1 MSLEYSSTIA
11 GIVKKLET
19 RDPLPPLAPSA
30 EWDSELTDQIN
41 DISLENLFDGQ
52 SIKDSIMGHALQS
65 GLLLWN
71 DALDASHTI
80 SQNIESRTGS
90 YWHGIMHRRE
100 PDYSNAKY
108 WFRRVGGHPTF
119 PALREQAL
127 ALLQSGSVESDSL
140 ADYIEAIGEIEDW
153 DAFRFVDWC
162 QAADGDRSTSK
173 AVKAFLQAIQV
184 EEIKLLLDYSYQ
196 QALTQ

>member
-1 MSLEYSSTIA
+1 MGSEYSSTIA
-11 GIVKKLET
+11 GIVQKLET
-19 RDPLPPLAPSA
+19 RDPLPPLAPSE
-30 EWDSELTDQIN
+30 EWDSQLTNRISDL
-41 DISLENLFDGQ
+41 SLETLFDGE
-52 SIKDSIMGHALQS
+52 SVEDSTMGDAVQS

-108 WFRRVGGHPTF
+108 WFRRVGVHSIF
-119 PALREQAL
+119 PVLRERAL
-127 ALLQSGSVESDSL
+127 TLLQSGSTESDSL
-140 ADYIEAIGEIEDW
+140 AEYTEAIEGAEEW

-162 QAADGDRSTSK
+162 EAADRDRSTPE
-173 AVKAFLQAIQV
+173 AVKTFLQAVQV
-184 EEIKLLLDYSYQ
+184 EEIKLLLRYSYQ
-196 QALTQ
+196 RALTQ

>member
-1 MSLEYSSTIA
+1 MNAEYSSTIA
-11 GIVKKLET
+11 SIVQKLET
-19 RDPLPPLAPSA
+19 RNPLPPLTPSR
-30 EWDSELTDQIN
+30 EWDSELTHRIEDS
-41 DISLENLFDGQ
+41 SLEMLFDGQ
-52 SIKDSIMGHALQS
+52 SVKDSTMGYAMQS

-80 SQNIESRTGS
+80 SQGIESGTGS

-108 WFRRVGGHPTF
+108 WFRRVEVHPIF
-119 PALREQAL
+119 PALRERAL
-127 ALLQSGSVESDSL
+127 ALLQSGSTESL
-140 ADYIEAIGEIEDW
+140 ADYTGAIEKTEDW

-162 QAADGDRSTSK
+162 QAADGDRSTPET
-173 AVKAFLQAIQV
+173 VKSFLQAVQV

-196 QALTQ
+196 GALTQ

>member
-1 MSLEYSSTIA
+1 MSLKYSSTIA
-11 GIVKKLET
+11 GIVQKLET
-19 RDPLPPLAPSA
+19 RDPLPPLAPSE
-30 EWDSELTDQIN
+30 EWDSELTHRIESL
-41 DISLENLFDGQ
+41 SLETLFDGQ
-52 SIKDSIMGHALQS
+52 SIKDSTMGYAMQS

-80 SQNIESRTGS
+80 SQGIESGTGS

-119 PALREQAL
+119 PVLRERAL
-127 ALLQSGSVESDSL
+127 VLLQSGSTESDSL
-140 ADYIEAIGEIEDW
+140 ADYAKAIRETEDW
-153 DAFRFVDWC
+153 DAFRFVEWC
-162 QAADGDRSTSK
+162 QAAAGDGSTPE
-173 AVKAFLQAIQV
+173 AVKVFLQAVQV
-184 EEIKLLLDYSYQ
+184 EEIKLLINYSYQ

>member
-1 MSLEYSSTIA
+1 MNTGYSSTIA
-11 GIVKKLET
+11 NIVQKLGT
-19 RDPLPPLAPSA
+19 RDPLPPLAPSG
-30 EWDSELTDQIN
+30 EWDSQLTHQLSS
-41 DISLENLFDGQ
+41 ISLETLFDGQ
-52 SIKDSIMGHALQS
+52 SIGDPTMADAVQS

-108 WFRRVGGHPTF
+108 WFRRVDGHSIF
-119 PALREQAL
+119 PALRECAL
-127 ALLQSGSVESDSL
+127 RLLQSGSTESDSL
-140 ADYIEAIGEIEDW
+140 ADYTEAIEGAEEW

-162 QAADGDRSTSK
+162 EAADRDKSTPET
-173 AVKAFLQAIQV
+173 VKTFLQAVQV
-184 EEIKLLLDYSYQ
+184 EEIKLLLHYSYQ
-196 QALTQ
+196 QALT

>member
-1 MSLEYSSTIA
+1 MNAEYSSTIA
-11 GIVKKLET
+11 GIVQKLET
-19 RDPLPPLAPSA
+19 RNPLPPLAPSE
-30 EWDSELTDQIN
+30 EWDSELTHRIDGL
-41 DISLENLFDGQ
+41 SLETLFDGQ
-52 SIKDSIMGHALQS
+52 SIGDSTMGYALQS

-80 SQNIESRTGS
+80 SQGIESGTGS

-108 WFRRVGGHPTF
+108 WFSRVGVHPTF
-119 PALREQAL
+119 PVLRERVL
-127 ALLQSGSVESDSL
+127 VLLQSGLTESDSL
-140 ADYIEAIGEIEDW
+140 ADYAEAIGKIEDW
-153 DAFRFVDWC
+153 DAFQFVDWC
-162 QAADGDRSTSK
+162 QAADGDRSTPE
-173 AVKAFLQAIQV
+173 AVKSFLQTVQV

>member
-1 MSLEYSSTIA
+1 MSSEYSSTIA
-11 GIVKKLET
+11 GIVRQLET

-30 EWDSELTDQIN
+30 EWDGELTDQIN
-41 DISLENLFDGQ
+41 DISLGNLFDGQ
-52 SIKDSIMGHALQS
+52 SIKDSAMGHALQS

-80 SQNIESRTGS
+80 SQGLESGTGS

-108 WFRRVGGHPTF
+108 WFRRVGVHPTY
-119 PALREQAL
+119 PALRERAL
-127 ALLQSGSVESDSL
+127 ALLQSGSTESDSL
-140 ADYIEAIGEIEDW
+140 ADYAKTIRETEDW

-162 QAADGDRSTSK
+162 QAADGDRSAPE
-173 AVKAFLQAIQV
+173 AVKSFLQAVQV
-184 EEIKLLLDYSYQ
+184 EEIRLLLDYSYQ

>member
-1 MSLEYSSTIA
+1 MNAEYSSTIA
-11 GIVKKLET
+11 GIVRQLEA
-19 RDPLPPLAPSA
+19 RDPLPPLAPSE
-30 EWDSELTDQIN
+30 EWNSGLTHRIEEL
-41 DISLENLFDGQ
+41 SLETLFDGQ
-52 SIKDSIMGHALQS
+52 SIKDSTMGDALQS

-80 SQNIESRTGS
+80 SQGLESETGS

-108 WFRRVGGHPTF
+108 WFRRVGVHPTF
-119 PALREQAL
+119 PTLRERAL
-127 ALLQSGSVESDSL
+127 ALAQSGSTKSGSL
-140 ADYIEAIGEIEDW
+140 ADYAEAIGETEDW

-162 QAADGDRSTSK
+162 QAADGDRSTPE
-173 AVKAFLQAIQV
+173 AVKSFLQAVQV
-184 EEIKLLLDYSYQ
+184 EEIKLLLDHSYQ

>member
-11 GIVKKLET
+11 GIVQKLET
-19 RDPLPPLAPSA
+19 RDPLPPLAPSE
-30 EWDSELTDQIN
+30 EWDSELTHQIQ
-41 DISLENLFDGQ
+41 DISLEALFDGQ
-52 SIKDSIMGHALQS
+52 SVKNSTMGYAMQS

-80 SQNIESRTGS
+80 SQSIESKTGS

-108 WFRRVGGHPTF
+108 WFRRVGVHPTF
-119 PALREQAL
+119 PALRERAL
-127 ALLQSGSVESDSL
+127 SLLQSGLTESDSL
-140 ADYIEAIGEIEDW
+140 TDYAEAIGETEDW

-162 QAADGDRSTSK
+162 QAADGDGSTPEV
-173 AVKAFLQAIQV
+173 VKSFLQTVQV
-184 EEIKLLLDYSYQ
+184 EEIKLLLEYSYQ

>member
-1 MSLEYSSTIA
+1 MSLKYSSTIA
-11 GIVKKLET
+11 GIVQKLET
-19 RDPLPPLAPSA
+19 RDPLPPLAPSE
-30 EWDSELTDQIN
+30 EWDSELTHRIESL
-41 DISLENLFDGQ
+41 SLETLFDGQ
-52 SIKDSIMGHALQS
+52 SIKDSTMGYAMQS

-80 SQNIESRTGS
+80 SQGIESGTGS

-119 PALREQAL
+119 PVLRERAL
-127 ALLQSGSVESDSL
+127 VLLQSGSTESDSL
-140 ADYIEAIGEIEDW
+140 ADYAKAIRETEDW

-162 QAADGDRSTSK
+162 QAAAGDGSTPE
-173 AVKAFLQAIQV
+173 AVKVFLQAVQV
-184 EEIKLLLDYSYQ
+184 EEIKLLINYSYQ

>member
-1 MSLEYSSTIA
+1 MNAEYSSTIA
-11 GIVKKLET
+11 SIVQKLET
-19 RDPLPPLAPSA
+19 RDPLPPLAPSE
-30 EWDSELTDQIN
+30 EWDSELTDQIQ
-41 DISLENLFDGQ
+41 DLSLETLFDGQ
-52 SIKDSIMGHALQS
+52 SIKDSTMGYAMQS

-80 SQNIESRTGS
+80 SQGIESGTGS

-108 WFRRVGGHPTF
+108 WFRRVGVHSTF
-119 PALREQAL
+119 PALRERVL
-127 ALLQSGSVESDSL
+127 VLLQSGSTELESL
-140 ADYIEAIGEIEDW
+140 TDYAEAIDEIEEW

-162 QAADGDRSTSK
+162 QAADGDRSTPE
-173 AVKAFLQAIQV
+173 AVKSFLQAVQV

-196 QALTQ
+196 QTLTQ

>member
-1 MSLEYSSTIA
+1 MNAEYSATIA
-11 GIVKKLET
+11 NIVRKLET
-19 RDPLPPLAPSA
+19 RNPLPPLAPSE
-30 EWDSELTDQIN
+30 EWDSELTDRI
-41 DISLENLFDGQ
+41 DGLSLETLFDGQ
-52 SIKDSIMGHALQS
+52 SIKDSTMGYALQS

-80 SQNIESRTGS
+80 SQGLESGTGS

-108 WFRRVGGHPTF
+108 WFRRVGVHPSF
-119 PALREQAL
+119 PALRERAL
-127 ALLQSGSVESDSL
+127 ALLQSGSTESDSL
-140 ADYIEAIGEIEDW
+140 ADYAEATEKTEEW

-162 QAADGDRSTSK
+162 QAADGDRSTPE
-173 AVKAFLQAIQV
+173 AVRSFLQAVQV

-196 QALTQ
+196 QALT

>member
-1 MSLEYSSTIA
+1 MSLAYSLTIA
-11 GIVKKLET
+11 GIVEKLET

-30 EWDSELTDQIN
+30 EWDSELTHRIESL
-41 DISLENLFDGQ
+41 SLETLFDGQ
-52 SIKDSIMGHALQS
+52 SVKDSTMGYAMQS

-80 SQNIESRTGS
+80 SQGIESETGS

-108 WFRRVGGHPTF
+108 WFRRVGVHSTF
-119 PALREQAL
+119 PALRERAL
-127 ALLQSGSVESDSL
+127 VLLQECSTESDSL
-140 ADYIEAIGEIEDW
+140 TDYVEAVEKTEGW

-162 QAADGDRSTSK
+162 QAADGDGLTPE
-173 AVKAFLQAIQV
+173 AVKSFLQAVQV

>member
-1 MSLEYSSTIA
+1 MNAEYSSTIA
-11 GIVKKLET
+11 SIVQKLET
-19 RDPLPPLAPSA
+19 RDPLPPLAPSE
-30 EWDSELTDQIN
+30 EWDSELTDQIQ
-41 DISLENLFDGQ
+41 DLSLETLFDGQ
-52 SIKDSIMGHALQS
+52 SIKDSTMGYAMQS

-80 SQNIESRTGS
+80 SQGIESGTGS

-108 WFRRVGGHPTF
+108 WFRRVGVHSTF
-119 PALREQAL
+119 PALRERAL
-127 ALLQSGSVESDSL
+127 ALLQSGSTESDPL
-140 ADYIEAIGEIEDW
+140 ADYAEAIGKIEDW

-162 QAADGDRSTSK
+162 QAADGDGSTPE
-173 AVKAFLQAIQV
+173 AVKSFLQAVQV

-196 QALTQ
+196 QTLTQ

>member
-1 MSLEYSSTIA
+1 MSLKYSSTIA
-11 GIVKKLET
+11 GIVQKLET
-19 RDPLPPLAPSA
+19 RDPLPPLAPSE
-30 EWDSELTDQIN
+30 EWDSELTHRIESL
-41 DISLENLFDGQ
+41 SLETLFDGQ
-52 SIKDSIMGHALQS
+52 SIKDSTMGYAMQS

-80 SQNIESRTGS
+80 SQGIESGTGS

-119 PALREQAL
+119 PVLRERAL
-127 ALLQSGSVESDSL
+127 VLLQSGSTESDSL
-140 ADYIEAIGEIEDW
+140 ADYAKAIRETEDW

-162 QAADGDRSTSK
+162 QAAAGDGSTPEP
-173 AVKAFLQAIQV
+173 VKVFLQAVQV
-184 EEIKLLLDYSYQ
+184 EEIKLLINYSYQ

>member
-11 GIVKKLET
+11 GIVQKLET
-19 RDPLPPLAPSA
+19 RYPLPQLAPSE
-30 EWDSELTDQIN
+30 EWDSELTHRIEGL
-41 DISLENLFDGQ
+41 SLETLFDGQ
-52 SIKDSIMGHALQS
+52 SIKDSTMGYAMQS

-80 SQNIESRTGS
+80 SQGIESGTGS

-108 WFRRVGGHPTF
+108 WFRRVGVHPTF
-119 PALREQAL
+119 PVLRERAL
-127 ALLQSGSVESDSL
+127 ALLQSDSTESDSL
-140 ADYIEAIGEIEDW
+140 ADYVEATEKTEDW

-162 QAADGDRSTSK
+162 QAAAGDGSTPE
-173 AVKAFLQAIQV
+173 AVKSFLQTVQV

>member
-11 GIVKKLET
+11 GIVQKLET
-19 RDPLPPLAPSA
+19 RDPLPPLAPSE
-30 EWDSELTDQIN
+30 EWDSELTHQIQ
-41 DISLENLFDGQ
+41 DISLEALFDGQ
-52 SIKDSIMGHALQS
+52 SVKHSTMGYAMQS

-80 SQNIESRTGS
+80 SQSIESKTGS

-108 WFRRVGGHPTF
+108 WFRRVGVHPTF
-119 PALREQAL
+119 PALRERAL
-127 ALLQSGSVESDSL
+127 SLLQSGSTESDSL
-140 ADYIEAIGEIEDW
+140 TDYAEAIDEIEEW

-162 QAADGDRSTSK
+162 QAADGDGSTSE
-173 AVKAFLQAIQV
+173 AVKAFLQTVQV
-184 EEIKLLLDYSYQ
+184 EEIRLLLNYSYQ
-196 QALTQ
+196 GALTQ

>member
-11 GIVKKLET
+11 GIVKTLET
-19 RDPLPPLAPSA
+19 RDPLPPLAPSQ
-30 EWDSELTDQIN
+30 EWDSELTHRIEGL
-41 DISLENLFDGQ
+41 SLEMLFDGQ
-52 SIKDSIMGHALQS
+52 SVKDATMGDALQS

-80 SQNIESRTGS
+80 SQGIESGTGS

-108 WFRRVGGHPTF
+108 WFRRVGNHPAF
-119 PALREQAL
+119 PALRERAL
-127 ALLQSGSVESDSL
+127 ALLQSALTESDAL
-140 ADYIEAIGEIEDW
+140 ADYAEAIEEIEGW

-162 QAADGDRSTSK
+162 QAADRSTPE
-173 AVKAFLQAIQV
+173 AVKSFLQAVQV
-184 EEIKLLLDYSYQ
+184 EEIKLLLDHSYQ

>member
-1 MSLEYSSTIA
+1 MSLEYSSTIV
-11 GIVKKLET
+11 GIVKKLEA

-30 EWDSELTDQIN
+30 EWDSELTHRIESL
-41 DISLENLFDGQ
+41 SLETLFDGQ
-52 SIKDSIMGHALQS
+52 SVKDSTMGDAVQS

-80 SQNIESRTGS
+80 SQGLESRTGS

-108 WFRRVGGHPTF
+108 WFRRVGVHPTF
-119 PALREQAL
+119 PVLRERAL
-127 ALLQSGSVESDSL
+127 ALLQSGSTESDSL
-140 ADYIEAIGEIEDW
+140 ADYVEAIEKRENW

-162 QAADGDRSTSK
+162 QAADENGSTPE
-173 AVKAFLQAIQV
+173 AVKSFLQTVQV
-184 EEIKLLLDYSYQ
+184 EEIKLLLNYSYQ
-196 QALTQ
+196 GAFAQ

>member
-11 GIVKKLET
+11 SIVKKLET
-19 RDPLPPLAPSA
+19 RDPLPPLAPRGA
-30 EWDSELTDQIN
+30 WDSELTDRIQ
-41 DISLENLFDGQ
+41 DISLEALFDGQ
-52 SIKDSIMGHALQS
+52 PVKDSRMGYALQS

-80 SQNIESRTGS
+80 SQGLEGRTGS

-108 WFRRVGGHPTF
+108 WFGRVGVHPTF
-119 PALREQAL
+119 PALRERAL
-127 ALLQSGSVESDSL
+127 VLLQSGSTGSDLL
-140 ADYIEAIGEIEDW
+140 AGYVEAIEEIEDW

-162 QAADGDRSTSK
+162 QAADGDGSTPE
-173 AVKAFLQAIQV
+173 AVKSFLQTVQV
-184 EEIKLLLDYSYQ
+184 EEIKLLLNYSYQ
-196 QALTQ
+196 QVLTQ

>member
-1 MSLEYSSTIA
+1 MSLAYSSTIA
-11 GIVKKLET
+11 GIVEKLET

-30 EWDSELTDQIN
+30 EWDSQLTSRISDF
-41 DISLENLFDGQ
+41 SLEMLFDGQ
-52 SIKDSIMGHALQS
+52 SIKDSTMGDAVQS
-65 GLLLWN
+65 GLLIWN

-108 WFRRVGGHPTF
+108 WFGRVGVHPIF
-119 PALREQAL
+119 PELRERAL
-127 ALLQSGSVESDSL
+127 GLLQSSSTESDSL
-140 ADYIEAIGEIEDW
+140 ADYTQAIENTENW

-162 QAADGDRSTSK
+162 QAADGDRSTSE
-173 AVKAFLQAIQV
+173 AVKTFLQTVQV
-184 EEIKLLLDYSYQ
+184 KEIKLLLNYSYQ
-196 QALTQ
+196 EALTQ

>member
-11 GIVKKLET
+11 SIVKKLET
-19 RDPLPPLAPSA
+19 RDPLPPLAPNEA
-30 EWDSELTDQIN
+30 WDSELTDRIQ
-41 DISLENLFDGQ
+41 DISLEALFDGQ
-52 SIKDSIMGHALQS
+52 PVEDSRMGYALQS

-80 SQNIESRTGS
+80 SQGLESRTGS

-108 WFRRVGGHPTF
+108 WFRRVGVHPTF
-119 PALREQAL
+119 PALRERAL
-127 ALLQSGSVESDSL
+127 ALLQSGSTESDSL

-162 QAADGDRSTSK
+162 QAADGDRSTPE
-173 AVKAFLQAIQV
+173 AVKPFLQAIQV

>member
-11 GIVKKLET
+11 SIVKKLET
-19 RDPLPPLAPSA
+19 RDPLPPLAPSEA
-30 EWDSELTDQIN
+30 WDSELTDRIQ
-41 DISLENLFDGQ
+41 DISLEALFDGQ
-52 SIKDSIMGHALQS
+52 PVKDSRMGYALQS

-80 SQNIESRTGS
+80 SQGLESRTGS

-108 WFRRVGGHPTF
+108 WFGRVGVHPTF
-119 PALREQAL
+119 PSLRERAL
-127 ALLQSGSVESDSL
+127 VLLQSGSTESDSL
-140 ADYIEAIGEIEDW
+140 ADYAEAVEKTEGW

-162 QAADGDRSTSK
+162 QAADGDRSTPEP
-173 AVKAFLQAIQV
+173 VKAFLQAVQV
-184 EEIKLLLDYSYQ
+184 EEIKLLLNYSYQ
-196 QALTQ
+196 HALAQ